1 MNLVIQESLVWIYSE
16 INVIFFLFQQILK
29 IIYLNLCLWASQ
41 VVQW

>member
-1 MNLVIQESLVWIYSE
+1 MNLVIQGSLVWIYSE

-29 IIYLNLCLWASQ
+29 IIYLNLFLWASQ